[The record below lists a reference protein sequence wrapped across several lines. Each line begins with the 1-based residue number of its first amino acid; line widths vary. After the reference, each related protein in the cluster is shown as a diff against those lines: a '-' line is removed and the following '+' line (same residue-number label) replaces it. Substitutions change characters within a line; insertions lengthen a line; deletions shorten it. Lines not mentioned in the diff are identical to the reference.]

1 MLSVFSA
8 LILPVG
14 RQEGHLAYKKV
25 GCWFVGGDNLT
36 GALHYI
42 APVFTTTSIILAPV
56 KSRMVVFC
64 FRLSWVVLENGV
76 LLLYHVVVLCL
87 LSRAQASSDTSLCH
101 GFSLYM
107 SLHIIQASWLSVF
120 HILSCSPFCLTK
132 LYVEESFPLKHDP
145 ANIFCQT
152 YL

>member
-42 APVFTTTSIILAPV
+42 APVFTTTSIIFAPV

-101 GFSLYM
+101 GFSLYICRCT
-107 SLHIIQASWLSVF
+107 SFKHPGCLSSTSSPVLHSALQN
-120 HILSCSPFCLTK
+120 CT
-132 LYVEESFPLKHDP
+132 
-145 ANIFCQT
+145 
-152 YL
+152 